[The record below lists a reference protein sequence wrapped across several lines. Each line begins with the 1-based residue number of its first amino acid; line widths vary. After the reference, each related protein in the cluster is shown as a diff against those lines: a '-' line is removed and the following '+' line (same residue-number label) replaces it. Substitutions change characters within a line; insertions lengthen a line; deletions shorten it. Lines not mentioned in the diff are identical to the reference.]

1 MKKTAIFLCASMLAL
16 PLASC
21 GKDDRGD
28 GLNHMYDVP
37 LCGNPQSLDPQFAND
52 PSSNTVIKN
61 LYSGLVSMDQSG
73 KISCCNAES
82 YTVSPD
88 NLVYTFKL
96 RQDNYW
102 FFDSNENDYI
112 DDDECFPV
120 VADDYVFAF
129 QRILDPQM
137 QSPYASDF
145 SCIKNAGSIIK
156 KEASPESAGVTAL
169 DEYTLEITLDYP
181 SAEFLGML
189 TSSAAYPCNK
199 EFFYSTKGRYGLDED
214 SVMSNGAFYVR
225 QWFYDPYGVHNIL
238 YMRRN
243 DKNISEQYP
252 ISPGY
257 LSFTIQKSDSD
268 IKQLFKNEEIDCFTT
283 MNSSYSSKKY
293 SVTSSKATTL
303 GLIFNPD
310 DRYFANQ
317 NLRRALALSIDR
329 NDLDGRI
336 GSDISIASGI
346 IPPAV
351 SLAGRSYRELASDS
365 QFSSYNL
372 EEAKKYLETAKQE
385 LNIGSVESIKI
396 LVNAE
401 TVNSGD
407 LHILSQSWQET
418 LGIYIGIE
426 DVTADEF
433 NRRIAEGD
441 FSIALYPLKGD
452 MNSGLSVI
460 EQFEKREFLK
470 ESLGKDFSYTEK
482 IRKCQTVADLVET
495 YRSAEQDIISSFGF
509 IPLFYKNSY
518 LVANKD
524 NEEIF
529 FDPFSESVDFRLA
542 KNYS

>member
-1 MKKTAIFLCASMLAL
+1 
-16 PLASC
+16 
-21 GKDDRGD
+21 
-28 GLNHMYDVP
+28 
-37 LCGNPQSLDPQFAND
+37 
-52 PSSNTVIKN
+52 
-61 LYSGLVSMDQSG
+61 
-73 KISCCNAES
+73 
-82 YTVSPD
+82 
-88 NLVYTFKL
+88 
-96 RQDNYW
+96 
-102 FFDSNENDYI
+102 
-112 DDDECFPV
+112 
-120 VADDYVFAF
+120 
-129 QRILDPQM
+129 
-137 QSPYASDF
+137 
-145 SCIKNAGSIIK
+145 
-156 KEASPESAGVTAL
+156 
-169 DEYTLEITLDYP
+169 
-181 SAEFLGML
+181 
-189 TSSAAYPCNK
+189 
-199 EFFYSTKGRYGLDED
+199 
-214 SVMSNGAFYVR
+214 
-225 QWFYDPYGVHNIL
+225 
-238 YMRRN
+238 
-243 DKNISEQYP
+243 
-252 ISPGY
+252 
-257 LSFTIQKSDSD
+257 
-268 IKQLFKNEEIDCFTT
+268 

-329 NDLDGRI
+329 NDLEGRI
-336 GSDISIASGI
+336 GNDISIASGI

-482 IRKCQTVADLVET
+482 IRKCQTVADLVEN
-495 YRSAEQDIISSFGF
+495 YRSVEQDIISSFGF
-509 IPLFYKNSY
+509 IPLFYKNLY

>member
-1 MKKTAIFLCASMLAL
+1 MKKTAIFLCVSLLAL
-16 PLASC
+16 PLSSC

-82 YTVSPD
+82 YTVSTD
-88 NLVYTFKL
+88 NMVYTFKL
-96 RQDNYW
+96 RHDNYW
-102 FFDSNENDYI
+102 FFDSNGNDYI

-120 VADDYVFAF
+120 TAKDYVFAL

-145 SCIKNAGSIIK
+145 SCIKNASAVIR
-156 KEASPESAGVTAL
+156 KEASPESVGVAAT
-169 DEYTLEITLDYP
+169 DDYTLQITLDYP
-181 SAEFLGML
+181 SAEFLGL
-189 TSSAAYPCNK
+189 LASPAASPCNK
-199 EFFYSTKGRYGLDED
+199 EFFESTKGRYGLDED

-225 QWFYDPYGVHNIL
+225 QWFYDPYGNHNIL
-238 YMRRN
+238 YMKRN
-243 DKNISEQYP
+243 DKNVNEKYQIAPS
-252 ISPGY
+252 Y

-268 IKQLFKNEEIDCFTT
+268 IKQLFKDEEIDCFTT
-283 MNSSYSSKKY
+283 MNSSYSTKKY
-293 SVTSSKATTL
+293 SVASFKATTL
-303 GLIFNPD
+303 GLIFNPE
-310 DRYFANQ
+310 DRYFSNE
-317 NLRRALALSIDR
+317 NLRKALALSIDR
-329 NDLDGRI
+329 NDIGERL
-336 GSDISIASGI
+336 GSDLSIASGI

-351 SLAGRSYRELASDS
+351 TLAGRSYRELSSDS
-365 QFSSYNL
+365 QLCSYSL
-372 EEAKKYLETAKQE
+372 EDAKKYLETAKQE
-385 LNIGSVESIKI
+385 LNVGSVESIKI
-396 LVNAE
+396 LVNTE

-407 LHILSQSWQET
+407 LHILSQKWQET
-418 LGIYIGIE
+418 LGVYIGIE

-433 NRRIAEGD
+433 NRRIADGD

-452 MNSGLSVI
+452 LNSGLSVI
-460 EQFEKREFLK
+460 EKFEKSDFLK
-470 ESLGKDFSYTEK
+470 KSIGKDISYTDK
-482 IRKCQTVADLVET
+482 IMKCRSVAELVET
-495 YRSAEQDIISSFGF
+495 YCSAERDITNSFGF

-518 LVANKD
+518 IIANKE

-529 FDPFSESVDFRLA
+529 FDPFSEAVDFRLA

>member
-1 MKKTAIFLCASMLAL
+1 
-16 PLASC
+16 
-21 GKDDRGD
+21 
-28 GLNHMYDVP
+28 
-37 LCGNPQSLDPQFAND
+37 
-52 PSSNTVIKN
+52 
-61 LYSGLVSMDQSG
+61 
-73 KISCCNAES
+73 
-82 YTVSPD
+82 
-88 NLVYTFKL
+88 
-96 RQDNYW
+96 
-102 FFDSNENDYI
+102 
-112 DDDECFPV
+112 
-120 VADDYVFAF
+120 
-129 QRILDPQM
+129 
-137 QSPYASDF
+137 
-145 SCIKNAGSIIK
+145 
-156 KEASPESAGVTAL
+156 
-169 DEYTLEITLDYP
+169 
-181 SAEFLGML
+181 ML

-238 YMRRN
+238 YMKRN
-243 DKNISEQYP
+243 DKNISEQYQ
-252 ISPGY
+252 ISPSY

-268 IKQLFKNEEIDCFTT
+268 IKQLFKDEEIDCFTT
-283 MNSSYSSKKY
+283 MNNSYNSKKY

-310 DRYFANQ
+310 DNYFSNQ
-317 NLRRALALSIDR
+317 NLRKALALSIDR
-329 NDLDGRI
+329 NDLSGRI

-346 IPPAV
+346 IPPAAN
-351 SLAGRSYRELASDS
+351 LAGRSYRELSSDS

-372 EEAKKYLETAKQE
+372 EEAKKYLEAAKQE

-418 LGIYIGIE
+418 LGVYIGIE

-433 NRRIAEGD
+433 NRRIADGD

-452 MNSGLSVI
+452 INSGLSVI
-460 EQFEKREFLK
+460 GQFEKNEFLK
-470 ESLGKDFSYTEK
+470 KSLGKDFSYTDK
-482 IRKCQTVADLVET
+482 ILKCQTVAELVEI
-495 YRSAEQDIISSFGF
+495 YRSAEQDIISGFGF

>member
-1 MKKTAIFLCASMLAL
+1 MKKTTFFLCALILAL

-28 GLNHMYDVP
+28 GLNHMYNVP
-37 LCGNPQSLDPQFAND
+37 LCGNPQSLDPQFADD

-102 FFDSNENDYI
+102 FFDSNDNDYI

-145 SCIKNAGSIIK
+145 SCIKNAKSIIN

-169 DEYTLEITLDYP
+169 DKYTLEITLDYP

-238 YMRRN
+238 YMKRN
-243 DKNISEQYP
+243 DKNISEQYQ
-252 ISPGY
+252 ISPSY

-268 IKQLFKNEEIDCFTT
+268 IKQLFKDEEIDCFTT
-283 MNSSYSSKKY
+283 MNNSYNSKKY

-310 DRYFANQ
+310 DNYFSNQ
-317 NLRRALALSIDR
+317 NLRKALALSIDR
-329 NDLDGRI
+329 NDLSGRI

-346 IPPAV
+346 IPPAAN
-351 SLAGRSYRELASDS
+351 LAGRSYRELYSDS
-365 QFSSYNL
+365 QFSSFNL
-372 EEAKKYLETAKQE
+372 EEAKKYLEAAKQE

-418 LGIYIGIE
+418 LGVYIGIE

-433 NRRIAEGD
+433 NRRIADGD

-452 MNSGLSVI
+452 INSGLSVI
-460 EQFEKREFLK
+460 GQFEKNEFLK
-470 ESLGKDFSYTEK
+470 KSLGKDFSYTDK
-482 IRKCQTVADLVET
+482 ILKCQTVAELVEI
-495 YRSAEQDIISSFGF
+495 YRSAEQDIISGFGF

>member
-1 MKKTAIFLCASMLAL
+1 MKKTAIFLCASMLAF

-199 EFFYSTKGRYGLDED
+199 EFFY
-214 SVMSNGAFYVR
+214 
-225 QWFYDPYGVHNIL
+225 
-238 YMRRN
+238 
-243 DKNISEQYP
+243 
-252 ISPGY
+252 
-257 LSFTIQKSDSD
+257 
-268 IKQLFKNEEIDCFTT
+268 
-283 MNSSYSSKKY
+283 
-293 SVTSSKATTL
+293 
-303 GLIFNPD
+303 
-310 DRYFANQ
+310 
-317 NLRRALALSIDR
+317 
-329 NDLDGRI
+329 
-336 GSDISIASGI
+336 
-346 IPPAV
+346 
-351 SLAGRSYRELASDS
+351 
-365 QFSSYNL
+365 
-372 EEAKKYLETAKQE
+372 
-385 LNIGSVESIKI
+385 
-396 LVNAE
+396 
-401 TVNSGD
+401 
-407 LHILSQSWQET
+407 
-418 LGIYIGIE
+418 
-426 DVTADEF
+426 
-433 NRRIAEGD
+433 
-441 FSIALYPLKGD
+441 
-452 MNSGLSVI
+452 
-460 EQFEKREFLK
+460 
-470 ESLGKDFSYTEK
+470 
-482 IRKCQTVADLVET
+482 
-495 YRSAEQDIISSFGF
+495 
-509 IPLFYKNSY
+509 
-518 LVANKD
+518 
-524 NEEIF
+524 
-529 FDPFSESVDFRLA
+529 
-542 KNYS
+542 